1 MTSLSIVFRT
11 NKLNKKGEA
20 PVHIRIT
27 KDRKSKYIST
37 GIMVRQEDWD
47 DSNKKIKAKAKI
59 HGTGENIARLN
70 AKIWKQ
76 YTDIQ
81 NEVLKADT
89 PNRALSS
96 RAIRETVLGKK
107 PELFFPFAEQY
118 AERLRL
124 ENRIGT
130 YDRVNSVLAKLKAF
144 KSELYF
150 SDITAH
156 FLTNYET
163 HLMKIGNKTNTIH
176 SNLKVIRAIFNDA
189 YRQDIVAFE
198 SNPFLKFKL
207 KTEKTQRVYLNEDEL
222 QAIENTPVTPGT
234 KMEVHK
240 DIFIFAAYTGGLRIS
255 DILQLQWNNIDKTHL
270 NIRIRKTQEPLSIK
284 LPNKALSII
293 EKYRPENP
301 SPQSFV
307 FGLMPENTL
316 LSDAVTIDKAISS
329 ATTYANKNLKIITEK
344 AGIEKNISF
353 HIARHTWAT
362 RALKKGVSIDKVSKL
377 MGHAA
382 IKETQ
387 IYAKIVNSELDKAMD
402 AFND

>member
-59 HGTGENIARLN
+59 QGTGENIARLN

-81 NEVLKADT
+81 NEVLKVDT

-107 PELFFPFAEQY
+107 PELFFPFAEKY

-124 ENRIGT
+124 ENKIGT
-130 YDRVNSVLAKLKAF
+130 YDRVRSVLGKIQAYKN
-144 KSELYF
+144 ELYF
-150 SDITAH
+150 SDITAQ
-156 FLTNYET
+156 FLTDYET

-176 SNLKVIRAIFNDA
+176 ANLKVIRAIINEA
-189 YRQDIVAFE
+189 YRQDLVSFE
-198 SNPFLKFKL
+198 MNPFLKFKM
-207 KTEKTQRVYLNEDEL
+207 KTEKTTRVYLTEEEL
-222 QAIENTPVTPGT
+222 AAFEKAPVTPGT
-234 KMEVHK
+234 KMEVHR
-240 DIFIFAAYTGGLRIS
+240 DMFVFAAYTGGLRVS
-255 DILQLQWNNIDKTHL
+255 DVLLLQWKNIDDTHL
-270 NIRIRKTQEPLSIK
+270 TIRIRKTQEPLSVK
-284 LPNKALSII
+284 LPNKALEIL
-293 EKYRPENP
+293 EKYKPTNP
-301 SPQSFV
+301 NPNAFV
-307 FGLMPENTL
+307 FDLIPSNTL
-316 LSDAVTIDKAISS
+316 ELDAVAIDNALSS
-329 ATTYANKNLKIITEK
+329 ATAYTNKNLKFITEK

-402 AFND
+402 VFND